1 LQRQPPRW
9 EADVTAVWM
18 RFQRELRARWLG
30 WLAVAVLT
38 GIAGGLVLTAAAG
51 ARRTHS
57 VLARHLAAYRFPD
70 AKFGM
75 VNNSADNSES
85 YARPTIERIR
95 SLPQVETSAVTGEL
109 AVCARD
115 AQNRPVPT
123 SIGSNTVFFT
133 VNVDGRYGV
142 TLARPKI
149 LAGRAPDPARP
160 REVLLDSRA
169 AKRFGVGPGDLIP
182 IRVFPSWDPGVFRCD
197 PLNPNPQ
204 PGVPERREVRQIL
217 LACSR
222 PDECRGA
229 KALAEHL
236 YARLRGGASFARL
249 AARYSDFPDAKA
261 TGGKLW
267 IVPRSTPVPSG
278 CCQTVK
284 AFDRVAFGLRVHELS
299 RPFKTRFGW
308 HIVQPLS
315 KLVPG
320 GPLIRLR
327 VVGVKATTD
336 PYPVGTVTLT
346 PAFHRAH
353 WVDSRYAEYWISVR
367 LRHGA
372 ADIPALQAVA
382 GTDVVREADDTAKIQ
397 PAIDHQAQALWL
409 AAGFGALLALIL
421 LASPLLRL
429 ASVATAGHLALRA
442 LGMTRRQ
449 LVTVDVARAAAIGAF
464 AAVTSVAV
472 AFALSTLTP
481 IGLARELEPD
491 PGFTFDRLVLPLG
504 GSLVLLAVVLAGAAA
519 SAQATQQP
527 PERPPA
533 TGRPL
538 ADALA
543 RWGLPLT
550 AVSGVRMALTRGRG
564 TTAVPIAGT
573 LLGAVA
579 AVAVVAV
586 ALTFTA
592 SLDHLFSTPRLYGQN
607 WDYATNYSVPSAAH
621 VRADR
626 AIRDAARGGE
636 EDVLLDGRR
645 VHLAAMDDIKG
656 RIGPVVTEGRQP
668 EGSDEIVLTRKV
680 LDALGAGVGDTVEAR
695 LGTHSARMRIV
706 GRAVMPESVCS
717 CARPRGAMTFQAFKQ
732 LSPHAQPYV
741 FEARVAP
748 RADRIATVARL
759 ERAYIHPAPGP
770 PKTIADFE
778 GVRNL
783 PVVVSALLAAI
794 AAATLAHTLVTAI
807 RRRRRHLAVLKT
819 LGFDRRQL
827 LLTVAWQATTFAAI
841 GVVVGLPLGI
851 AAGRWTWYLF
861 AQQIEVVPEPVTP
874 VPLVLLVV
882 PAAVLLAN
890 LVAALPGWSAAQTR
904 AAAVLRAE

>member
-1 LQRQPPRW
+1 M
-9 EADVTAVWM
+9 TAVWM
-18 RFQRELRARWLG
+18 RFRSELRSRWLG
-30 WLAVAVLT
+30 WLAVAVLA

-75 VNNSADNSES
+75 VKNRPENSNSES
-85 YARPTIERIR
+85 YARPTIERVR
-95 SLPQVETSAVTGEL
+95 SLPQVEASAVTGEL

-123 SIGSNTVFFT
+123 SIGPNTVFFT

-142 TLARPKI
+142 ALARPKI
-149 LAGRAPDPARP
+149 LAGRAPDPTRP

-182 IRVFPSWDPGVFRCD
+182 IRVFPSWDPAVFQCD
-197 PLNPNPQ
+197 PLNPHPQ
-204 PGVPERREVRQIL
+204 PGIPERREVRQIW
-217 LACSR
+217 LACSG
-222 PDECRGA
+222 PDQCRRA
-229 KALAEHL
+229 KNVADRL
-236 YARLRGGASFARL
+236 YARLRGGASFGQL
-249 AARYSDFPDAKA
+249 VARYSDFPDAKA

-267 IVPRSTPVPSG
+267 APEPST
-278 CCQTVK
+278 
-284 AFDRVAFGLRVHELS
+284 AFNRVAFGLRVHELS
-299 RPFKTRFGW
+299 RPFRTRFGW

-320 GPLIRLR
+320 GPLIRLK

-336 PYPVGTVTLT
+336 PNPVGTVTLT
-346 PAFHRAH
+346 PAFHHAH

-372 ADIPALQAVA
+372 ADIPALLQAIA
-382 GTDVVREADDTAKIQ
+382 GTDVVREADDAAKIQ

-429 ASVATAGHLALRA
+429 ASVAAAGHPTLRA
-442 LGMTRRQ
+442 LGMMRRQ
-449 LVTVDVARAAAIGAF
+449 LMTVDVARAAAIGAF
-464 AAVTSVAV
+464 ASITAVAV
-472 AFALSTLTP
+472 GLALSPLTP
-481 IGLARELEPD
+481 IGLARELEPE
-491 PGFTFDRLVLPLG
+491 PGFAFDRLVFLLG
-504 GSLVLLAVVLAGAAA
+504 GAVVFLFVVLAGAAA
-519 SAQATQQP
+519 SVQATRRQA
-527 PERPPA
+527 ERPPA
-533 TGRPL
+533 AGRPL

-550 AVSGVRMALTRGRG
+550 AVSGVRLALTRGGG
-564 TTAVPIAGT
+564 TTAVPVAGT

-607 WDYATNYSVPSAAH
+607 SDYATNYTVPSAARI
-621 VRADR
+621 RADR
-626 AIRDAARGGE
+626 AISDAARGE
-636 EDVLLDGRR
+636 QQDVVLDGRR
-645 VHLAAMDDIKG
+645 VPIVAMDDIKG

-668 EGSDEIVLTRKV
+668 ERSDEIVLTRKKM
-680 LDALGAGVGDTVEAR
+680 DALGVGVGDSVEAR
-695 LGTHSARMRIV
+695 VRTHRARLRVV
-706 GRAVMPESVCS
+706 GQAVMPESVES
-717 CARPRGAMTFQAFKQ
+717 LPRPSGAMTFQAFKQ
-732 LSPHAQPYV
+732 LSPHASPGV

-748 RADRIATVARL
+748 GADRAATIARL

-778 GVRNL
+778 GIHSL

-807 RRRRRHLAVLKT
+807 RRRRRQLAVLKT

-882 PAAVLLAN
+882 PAALLLAN
-890 LVAALPGWSAAQTR
+890 LVAALPAWSAARTR

>member
-1 LQRQPPRW
+1 
-9 EADVTAVWM
+9 M
-18 RFQRELRARWLG
+18 RFRSELRSRWLG
-30 WLAVAVLT
+30 WLAVAVLA

-57 VLARHLAAYRFPD
+57 VFARHLAAYRFPD

-75 VNNSADNSES
+75 ARPNNFADNSES
-85 YARPTIERIR
+85 YALPTIKRVR
-95 SLPQVETSAVTGEL
+95 SLPQVEASAVTGEL

-123 SIGSNTVFFT
+123 SIGPNTVFFT

-149 LAGRAPDPARP
+149 LAGRRPDPARP

-182 IRVFPSWDPGVFRCD
+182 IRVFPSWDSGVFQCD
-197 PLNPNPQ
+197 PLNPHPQ
-204 PGVPERREVRQIL
+204 PGIHERREVRQIWM
-217 LACSR
+217 ACTGPNR
-222 PDECRGA
+222 CRRA

-236 YARLRGGASFARL
+236 YVRLRGGASFARL
-249 AARYSDFPDAKA
+249 AARYSDLPDAKA

-267 IVPRSTPVPSG
+267 VMPGSTPVPSG
-278 CCQTVK
+278 CCHRVK

-299 RPFKTRFGW
+299 RPFKTGFGW

-320 GPLIRLR
+320 GPLIRLK

-346 PAFHRAH
+346 FHRAH

-382 GTDVVREADDTAKIQ
+382 ATDLVREADDAAKIQ
-397 PAIDHQAQALWL
+397 PSIDHQAQALWL

-429 ASVATAGHLALRA
+429 ASVAAAGHPALRA

-449 LVTVDVARAAAIGAF
+449 LMTVDVARAAAIGAF

-491 PGFTFDRLVLPLG
+491 PGFTFDRFVLPLG
-504 GSLVLLAVVLAGAAA
+504 GALVLLAVVLAGAAA
-519 SAQATQQP
+519 SAQATRQP
-527 PERPPA
+527 AERPPTA
-533 TGRPL
+533 GRPL

-550 AVSGVRMALTRGRG
+550 AVSGLRLALTRGRG
-564 TTAVPIAGT
+564 TAAVPIAGT

-607 WDYATNYSVPSAAH
+607 WDYATNYAVPSVAH
-621 VRADR
+621 VRASR
-626 AIRDAARGGE
+626 LISDAAQGGE
-636 EDVLLDGRR
+636 ADVLLDGRL
-645 VHLAAMDDIKG
+645 VHVAAMDDIKG

-668 EGSDEIVLTRKV
+668 ERSDEIVLTRKV
-680 LDALGAGVGDTVEAR
+680 LHALGAGVGDSVEAR
-695 LGTHSARMRIV
+695 LGTHRARLRVV

-717 CARPRGAMTFQAFKQ
+717 CPRPRGAMTFQAFKQ
-732 LSPHAQPYV
+732 LSPRAEPWV

-748 RADRIATVARL
+748 EADRAGAIARL
-759 ERAYIHPAPGP
+759 ERAYVHPAPGP

-778 GVRNL
+778 GIRSL

-807 RRRRRHLAVLKT
+807 RRRRRQLAVLKT

-827 LLTVAWQATTFAAI
+827 LATVAWQATTFAALGLVI
-841 GVVVGLPLGI
+841 GLPLGI
-851 AAGRWTWYLF
+851 AAGRWAWYLF
-861 AQQIEVVPEPVTP
+861 AEQIEVVPEPVTP

-882 PAAVLLAN
+882 PAALLLAN
-890 LVAALPGWSAAQTR
+890 LVAALPAWSAARTR